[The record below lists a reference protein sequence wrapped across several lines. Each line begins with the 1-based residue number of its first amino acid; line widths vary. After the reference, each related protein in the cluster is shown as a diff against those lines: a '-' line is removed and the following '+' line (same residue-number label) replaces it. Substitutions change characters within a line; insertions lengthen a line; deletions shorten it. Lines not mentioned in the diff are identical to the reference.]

1 MGGRCLSSH
10 YINGNLD
17 NIVNGTWR
25 TIQLS
30 ICLHWNEMNHSLI
43 SFKWIVTA
51 YNRSLDILPTC
62 QHLCVVLDVSTLTRT
77 PPWYP
82 NWIQI
87 PPQDCGVFRF
97 R

>member
-17 NIVNGTWR
+17 SVVNEAWR

-30 ICLHWNEMNHSLI
+30 ICLHWNKLSHSLTSSKGI
-43 SFKWIVTA
+43 FTA
-51 YNRSLDILPTC
+51 YNRSLDVLPIC
-62 QHLCVVLDVSTLTRT
+62 QHFCVVLDVFTLTRT
-77 PPWYP
+77 PPWYL
-82 NWIQI
+82 NWVQI
-87 PPQDCGVFRF
+87 PPQDRGMFRF